1 MGYRKMNITID
12 TKKMMKKILEERNQD
27 YNEWSKKTIEK
38 NIGQI
43 FDTKSK
49 IRKAIDEMILEE
61 EAQSTIEKYLKGKGI
76 EL

>member
-1 MGYRKMNITID
+1 MNITID
-12 TKKMMKKILEERNQD
+12 TKKMMKKILEESNQD

-61 EAQSTIEKYLKGKGI
+61 EGQSIIEKYLKGKGI

>member
-1 MGYRKMNITID
+1 MGNRKMNITID

-49 IRKAIDEMILEE
+49 IRKAIDEIILEE

>member
-1 MGYRKMNITID
+1 MGYRKMYITID
-12 TKKMMKKILEERNQD
+12 TNKMMKKILEESNQD

-61 EAQSTIEKYLKGKGI
+61 EGQSIIEKYLKGKGI

>member
-12 TKKMMKKILEERNQD
+12 TKKMMKKILEESNQD

-61 EAQSTIEKYLKGKGI
+61 EGQSIIEKYLKGKGI